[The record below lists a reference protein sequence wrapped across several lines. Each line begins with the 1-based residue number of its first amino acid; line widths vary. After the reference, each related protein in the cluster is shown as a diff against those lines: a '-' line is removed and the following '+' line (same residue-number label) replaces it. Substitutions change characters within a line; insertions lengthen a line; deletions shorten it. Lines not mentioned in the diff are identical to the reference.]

1 MNNIVFGK
9 IYRKHKDIKLD
20 TLERRRNHLLSEA
33 NYHTTKLFTK
43 TLSAIEMKKNWN
55 AYE

>member
-1 MNNIVFGK
+1 MNNTVFGK

-20 TLERRRNHLLSEA
+20 TVERRRNYLLSEP

-43 TLSAIEMKKNWN
+43 TLSAKEIKKNLN

>member
-20 TLERRRNHLLSEA
+20 TLERRRNYLLSEA

>member
-20 TLERRRNHLLSEA
+20 TVERRRNYLLSEP

-43 TLSAIEMKKNWN
+43 TLSAKEMKKNLN